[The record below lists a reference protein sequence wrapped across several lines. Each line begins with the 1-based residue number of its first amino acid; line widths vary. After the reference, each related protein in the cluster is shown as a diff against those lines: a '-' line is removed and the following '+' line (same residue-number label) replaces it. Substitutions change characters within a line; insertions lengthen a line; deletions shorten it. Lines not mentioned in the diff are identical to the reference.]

1 MTSSDVEYC
10 EQCRAP
16 WVSGNDFCV
25 QCGHTLMNEGDV
37 HSGPTDIHPT
47 RPTQKLNTA
56 ATSMKKPNDSASS
69 EGLRSSGFPRTLGFG
84 IPTQSQNSDR
94 GHHTQHRS
102 SNPGDEVGTLGIPD

>member
-37 HSGPTDIHPT
+37 HSGTH
-47 RPTQKLNTA
+47 
-56 ATSMKKPNDSASS
+56 
-69 EGLRSSGFPRTLGFG
+69 
-84 IPTQSQNSDR
+84 
-94 GHHTQHRS
+94 
-102 SNPGDEVGTLGIPD
+102 VGVALALV